1 MCGRYS
7 CHIPPLVM
15 RRQFRTVNVIPN
27 MRPRYNIGPRQD
39 APVIR
44 WNPESRER
52 YLDIL
57 RWGLVPRWWATDAS
71 AGGCRLINV
80 RAEALT
86 DKPSCEEALMRR
98 RCLIPANSFFVW
110 KQDETRKQPYAVGL
124 ADDGP
129 MAFAGLWE
137 GQRDLDGDIVRWF
150 TIITTAPNKLVGE
163 FHERMPVMV
172 RPPDYAAWLGEEPAD
187 AGRLREIMAPY
198 PSDRMKAWWVS
209 SRVNSLTIDEPELLR
224 PAS

>member
-1 MCGRYS
+1 
-7 CHIPPLVM
+7 
-15 RRQFRTVNVIPN
+15 
-27 MRPRYNIGPRQD
+27 
-39 APVIR
+39 
-44 WNPESRER
+44 
-52 YLDIL
+52 
-57 RWGLVPRWWATDAS
+57 
-71 AGGCRLINV
+71 
-80 RAEALT
+80 
-86 DKPSCEEALMRR
+86 LMRR